1 MTKNLLA
8 LIFALISMSSC
19 VSNRSD
25 DLNVP
30 GSELS
35 SGELQISTQAMEEII
50 QNISSPIEMASLI
63 KELGVPFSARY
74 LSNVSEEN
82 RYASPFKMA
91 LSLGILGADLGYLN
105 VYEKTGSS
113 LNYLSGIS
121 RLSDG
126 LKINQFFDFNTL
138 KRLAASS
145 TSLDSLV
152 FLSVHSFNNMD
163 DHLRK
168 TERSNLSALM
178 VAGVWIEGM
187 YLVTQVAKEKPNET
201 LAGYIGEQ
209 KSILNDLLIIL
220 KNYESDDQFS
230 QLIADL
236 EKIKSEFA
244 DVKITY
250 EMGEPM
256 AVEKDGMLMIVQQEK
271 SNIEISENTL
281 NKIISVTEDV
291 RNRLLTI

>member
-1 MTKNLLA
+1 
-8 LIFALISMSSC
+8 
-19 VSNRSD
+19 
-25 DLNVP
+25 
-30 GSELS
+30 LS
-35 SGELQISTQAMEEII
+35 SGELQISNQAMEEII

-138 KRLAASS
+138 KRLASSS

-291 RNRLLTI
+291 RNRLLII

>member
-8 LIFALISMSSC
+8 LIFALISMSAC

-35 SGELQISTQAMEEII
+35 SGELQISNQAMEEII

-138 KRLAASS
+138 KRLASSS

-291 RNRLLTI
+291 RNRLLII